1 MANGLTAI
9 TQNTDCQ
16 IYGGASSALLVP
28 YDGVNGVVV
37 ADREITEIQLKSGYE
52 WVKWTFDEN
61 EAYATFTEQ
70 ADGIFFDGEGLL
82 RFDKITS
89 DKRTALNGAKRCCGL
104 VIIWQM
110 RTGENVVQGID
121 VAPDNTWSFSANK
134 PVVRP
139 NFNHRTTNGIP
150 QVEVTIPHRGKWA
163 STIITQTVSEIQAGP
178 KPTVITTGGY
188 TIGAGGI
195 VIGF

>member
-16 IYGGASSALLVP
+16 IFGGATAALLVP

-37 ADREITEIQLKSGYE
+37 SSRIISEIQLKSGYS
-52 WVKWTFDEN
+52 WVQWTFDEN

-70 ADGIFFDGEGLL
+70 PDGIFFNGEGLL
-82 RFDKITS
+82 RFDKITAA
-89 DKRTALNGAKRCCGL
+89 KRTALNGAKRCCGL

-121 VAPDNTWSFSANK
+121 VAPDNSWSFSSNK

-139 NFNHRTTNGIP
+139 TFNHRTQAGIP
-150 QVEVTIPHRGKWA
+150 QIEVSIPHRGKWV
-163 STIITQTVSEIQAGP
+163 STTIDQTFPEILAGP
-178 KPTVITTGGY
+178 APTVITTGGY